1 MIALQVT
8 LEKKTRSKVT
18 TPHSAHF
25 PPSLDQIWQNRKL
38 HRFQAKSKTCTAK
51 LQRILQNW
59 RECRAPWVKWTLIE
73 TKFFSHRYFPGA
85 WTAVFSFDWRASGRD
100 APHHT
105 FGLKT
110 LNKIL
115 VGKVTWAKL
124 RKKSCSALRSG
135 RPGKD
140 CSGPCS
146 STHSMY
152 ALQHIGPFLLSICQ
166 LCQELLV
173 FNDVFMIWCVTCML
187 VWCHHYLLYSPPIK
201 RSMIY

>member
-1 MIALQVT
+1 MIALKVT

-18 TPHSAHF
+18 TPHSAHS
-25 PPSLDQIWQNRKL
+25 PPSLDQTWQNWKL

-110 LNKIL
+110 LSKIL
-115 VGKVTWAKL
+115 RRGNKLPEQNWGRKV
-124 RKKSCSALRSG
+124 ALHWDQADQARIVQD
-135 RPGKD
+135 RAP
-140 CSGPCS
+140 
-146 STHSMY
+146 
-152 ALQHIGPFLLSICQ
+152 
-166 LCQELLV
+166 
-173 FNDVFMIWCVTCML
+173 
-187 VWCHHYLLYSPPIK
+187 PPIPCTPCNILVHNYSWLV
-201 RSMIY
+201 RSARSSLCTVVHVLHKWWIR